1 MLARFLDFLVSAVLL
16 AFLVIFYNLQPS
28 FQGLLMLLIV
38 LIVQLIL
45 TVGLGLLTSAA
56 NIFYRDVDPLLR
68 LTIQIWFYASPIIYP
83 ISLVPENLRALYYI
97 NPMAGIIEAYRDI
110 LIYGKMPNSYLVPAV
125 IISIIVLLIGYWIF
139 KRVEPQ
145 FADIV

>member
-1 MLARFLDFLVSAVLL
+1 
-16 AFLVIFYNLQPS
+16 
-28 FQGLLMLLIV
+28 MLLIV